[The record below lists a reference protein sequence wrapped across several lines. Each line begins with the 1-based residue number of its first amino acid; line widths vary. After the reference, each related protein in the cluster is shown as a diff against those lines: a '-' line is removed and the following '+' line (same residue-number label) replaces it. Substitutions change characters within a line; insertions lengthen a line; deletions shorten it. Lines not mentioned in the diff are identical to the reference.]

1 MKEIPNSIKKPKKF
15 ILTLYEIL
23 NDEKYSDIITWTETG
38 QSFAIVDLNKLSLA
52 ILPQYF
58 KHKNY
63 SSFIRQLNM
72 YDFHKIRDTG
82 DILIFKNR
90 WFVRESPE
98 KLIKVKRKMPNQVE
112 KEKEVYEKVLGKTKK
127 RHKSLKLKVN
137 DSESKLNEIMTVNKM
152 LIEQVNCFSS
162 RESRIQEM
170 IIRTQKM
177 LWPYSGMTG
186 FF

>member
-1 MKEIPNSIKKPKKF
+1 MKVIPCSIKKPKKF

-23 NDEKYSDIITWTETG
+23 NNENNSDIITWTETG
-38 QSFAIVDLNKLSLA
+38 QSFAIVDLNKLSLV

-98 KLIKVKRKMPNQVE
+98 KLMKVKRKLPNPAE
-112 KEKEVYEKVLGKTKK
+112 KEKEAYEKVLGKTKK
-127 RHKSLKLKVN
+127 RHKNLKLKVN
-137 DSESKLNEIMTVNKM
+137 DLETKLNEVMTVNKM
-152 LIEQVNCFSS
+152 LIEQVNIFSS
-162 RESRIQEM
+162 RESKIQEM

-177 LWPYSGMTG
+177 FWPYSGMNG

>member
-1 MKEIPNSIKKPKKF
+1 
-15 ILTLYEIL
+15 
-23 NDEKYSDIITWTETG
+23 
-38 QSFAIVDLNKLSLA
+38 
-52 ILPQYF
+52 
-58 KHKNY
+58 
-63 SSFIRQLNM
+63 M